1 MIDYIVGLFYNHRY
15 FRLAIKQTVYYCILI
30 YLFGLLL
37 DLYLTKVIHFNFFIW
52 SESFHE
58 NSTAIV
64 LILVGITLL
73 FMTISIYFYNQ
84 IHQKKKIKIKLED
97 IAHIWTNE
105 IDDNNDMKINKEY
118 KHSPFL
124 IRTIN
129 DKVYSSKRLK
139 RFHSELIV
147 SNAKYFKD
155 GELYLIME
163 ILTLLD
169 ENLNVSSV
177 PSYDKDKENVY
188 LETQNYFKE
197 YNSGKS
203 NVELLS
209 KISLIEH
216 TINVA
221 QIAIKEFTEIEKKEP
236 HTIHSLH
243 LATVLI
249 AAIVHD
255 IGKIKNPKILKI
267 VGFDDVITK
276 DMHHVDLSIEYF
288 KSFVKNLG
296 FYEENEIVTKA
307 IQEHHSSTLPTA
319 KLSKLLFE
327 SDKEARKLESKD
339 LITKLKEE
347 ADETIKKYEREQ
359 NEQINNEQI
368 KKLKEQLAEKDK
380 LIQEMKVTK
389 DVKTDSNLTK
399 ESREES
405 KNVVI
410 TISDEEYKNAKSIK
424 ASKVIESENSN
435 TKENEKFEQLIEE
448 IKSNINTYTIKG
460 ISLIMKEVD
469 LLDNPKEFLKSI
481 SDDNYIYYS
490 YFGLR
495 EIFEKVECKKLNFEE
510 VNNHYFNDLLKERKV
525 AHLFENEQFY
535 GKYEIYCNINN
546 RELISNINLIKIPI
560 INLNLEIND
569 VVDKKEKSV
578 MKMFQIREKK

>member
-105 IDDNNDMKINKEY
+105 IDDNNDIKINKEY

-124 IRTIN
+124 IRTVN

-221 QIAIKEFTEIEKKEP
+221 QIAIKEFAEIEKKEP

-249 AAIVHD
+249 AAIAHD

-327 SDKEARKLESKD
+327 SDREARKLESKD
-339 LITKLKEE
+339 LIAKLKEE
-347 ADETIKKYEREQ
+347 ADETIKKYEREK
-359 NEQINNEQI
+359 NEKINNEQI
-368 KKLKEQLAEKDK
+368 EKLKKQLAEKEK
-380 LIQEMKVTK
+380 LIQEMKNTN
-389 DVKTDSNLTK
+389 DVKTDNNPTIK
-399 ESREES
+399 ES
-405 KNVVI
+405 KNILNTV
-410 TISDEEYKNAKSIK
+410 SDEEYKSAKSIK
-424 ASKVIESENSN
+424 ESKVKESENFD
-435 TKENEKFEQLIEE
+435 TKKNEKFEQLIEE
-448 IKSNINTYTIKG
+448 MKSNINTYTSKG
-460 ISLIMKEVD
+460 ESLILKEID

-495 EIFEKVECKKLNFEE
+495 EIFEKIECRKLNFDELT
-510 VNNHYFNDLLKERKV
+510 NHYFNDLLKEHKLV
-525 AHLFENEQFY
+525 HLFGNKQFY
-535 GKYEIYCNINN
+535 GKYEIYSNINN
-546 RELISNINLIKIPI
+546 KDLISNINLMKIPI

-569 VVDKKEKSV
+569 VADNKEKSV